1 MTAVPGPPGKGGPEI
16 QTVHV
21 VKKVYIASMNKT
33 GLFLWVL
40 LASGPV
46 SFSPAADAGST
57 QQSAYKG
64 SIKQDEIK
72 NSTGKVRGELL
83 AVLREMQLNGLLDF
97 KPENIRKAAAE
108 LGVVGEEQM
117 QSVVEALKGASLN
130 EDPAAQKRQI
140 VEAYTTQTEI
150 TQRLDK
156 LAMQFQRAQAKSE
169 LGKAARSL
177 LERQMA
183 VQRDTQALLAEKKP
197 DAAKA
202 QAAKAGQAALKSEA
216 ANLLQKIKDAEK
228 ILTPEEAAQ
237 LAQSRQVAEKA
248 GLEEAADKA
257 SQNLSADQLAAAVKE
272 QEKAKQ
278 ALSKLVQSMD
288 SHLPAMERLQNM
300 VGELD
305 KVIQEQKATAQE
317 AAHETARPELKDK
330 QQHLADKTEITK
342 DQAGAI
348 NAKAASEL
356 DRARQQ
362 MEQAAQNMA
371 PVADKTKTPDDGA
384 AERQSRQAVE
394 NLEQARES
402 LEKQMAALAKEQAPK
417 DFKEALADLNQLQNK
432 TMQALVDQT
441 VAERSTPD
449 TAAQKNMS
457 DRLAGLQQEAVP
469 LAPDAAE
476 HVGDA
481 VENLNKSAPQAA
493 VKPSEDLQK
502 ALDAVQAK
510 IAQTKQDAAAAAAL
524 AQMNESLQAAMESSQ
539 GADKAMQQ
547 SGQQPAANMA
557 QQAATQAQAAAA
569 QAQQAGSQQAQQAAQ
584 AAGQSF
590 QQASQAAQQ
599 GNMKAAQAAN
609 QAGQKA
615 LAQAQQAAQQ
625 AGMQQSQQLAMM
637 SGKKLPE
644 APESGGQDSYGYG
657 DAAPPAANS
666 GVMGFG
672 SRNSGGPAQ
681 TMGGL
686 NPKDREALALSEQ
699 ERTLPEFAPM
709 VQQYRKNL
717 ANAVNP

>member
-1 MTAVPGPPGKGGPEI
+1 
-16 QTVHV
+16 
-21 VKKVYIASMNKT
+21 MNKT

-40 LASGPV
+40 LVSGFV
-46 SFSPAADAGST
+46 SRGPAADNGST
-57 QQSAYKG
+57 QQSAYKA

-72 NSTGKVRGELL
+72 NSTGKVRAEML

-117 QSVVEALKGASLN
+117 QSVVDALKGASLN
-130 EDPAAQKRQI
+130 DDPAAQKRQI
-140 VEAYTTQTEI
+140 VQAYTTQMEI

-156 LAMQFQRAQAKSE
+156 LAMQFQRAQARAE
-169 LGKAARSL
+169 LGKAARNL

-183 VQRDTQALLAEKKP
+183 VQRDTQALLSEKKP
-197 DAAKA
+197 DGAKA

-216 ANLLQKIKDAEK
+216 AHLLQKIKDAEK
-228 ILTPEEAAQ
+228 ILPPGEAAQ
-237 LAQSRQVAEKA
+237 LAQSRQIAEKA
-248 GLEEAADKA
+248 GLEEATDKA
-257 SQNLSADQLAAAVKE
+257 SQNLSGDQLAAAVKE

-288 SHLPAMERLQNM
+288 SNLPAMERLQNM
-300 VGELD
+300 VAELD
-305 KVIQEQKATAQE
+305 KVIGEQKATAQE
-317 AAHETARPELKDK
+317 TGSETARQDLKEK
-330 QQHLADKTEITK
+330 QQRLADMTAIAK
-342 DQAGAI
+342 DQAESI
-348 NAKAASEL
+348 NAKAAAEL
-356 DRARQQ
+356 ERARQQ
-362 MEQAAQNMA
+362 MEVAAQNMA
-371 PVADKTKTPDDGA
+371 PDADKPKTQDTGI
-384 AERQSRQAVE
+384 AEKQSRQAVE
-394 NLEQARES
+394 NLEEAKEL

-417 DFKEALADLNQLQNK
+417 DFKEALADLTQLQNK

-449 TAAQKNMS
+449 AAAQKTMA
-457 DRLAGLQQEAVP
+457 DRLADLQQEAVP

-481 VENLNKSAPQAA
+481 VENLNKTAA
-493 VKPSEDLQK
+493 NPAEKTSENLQK
-502 ALDAVQAK
+502 ALEAVQAR
-510 IAQTKQDAAAAAAL
+510 IAETKQDAAAAAAL
-524 AQMNESLQAAMESSQ
+524 AQMNDSLKAAMESSES
-539 GADKAMQQ
+539 ADKAMKQA
-547 SGQQPAANMA
+547 GQQPAASLA
-557 QQAATQAQAAAA
+557 QQAASQAQSAAD
-569 QAQQAGSQQAQQAAQ
+569 QAQQAGSQEAMQAAQ

-615 LAQAQQAAQQ
+615 LAQAQQAARQ

-637 SGKKLPE
+637 SGKNLPE
-644 APESGGQDSYGYG
+644 ATSPQDSNGYG
-657 DAAPPAANS
+657 DANPAMNTGLLGMGS
-666 GVMGFG
+666 GKP
-672 SRNSGGPAQ
+672 SAQAQ
-681 TMGGL
+681 TIGGL